1 MTDNITPYIRK
12 PSIGFNGLGTSPLGV
27 PNFFKVSMFL
37 HLAGIARGNLH
48 LRGDV
53 DLERSMRLVREE
65 SKELGVAYEKYNV
78 ARTLEN
84 LVPLVDAIADLEYVL
99 HNLSYELGTNSTRI
113 FDMVHE
119 ANMRKRV
126 LCGQC
131 AGAGCL
137 LCNHTG
143 SYFLKNDAGKVI
155 KPEGWQGPEG
165 AIFNHLYEEG
175 SKAYAAYHGGDT
187 QKPPRYLYDPVTGE
201 TTLLPEG

>member
-1 MTDNITPYIRK
+1 MSNTINPRK
-12 PSIGFNGLGTSPLGV
+12 PPVGFNGLGTAPVGT
-27 PNFFKVSMFL
+27 PNFYKVALFL

-65 SKELGVAYEKYNV
+65 KSELIEAYDAYNK

-84 LVPLVDAIADLEYVL
+84 LVPLVDAIADLEYIL
-99 HNLSYELGTNSTRI
+99 HNLSYELGTNSVKI
-113 FDMVHE
+113 FDLVHE

-143 SYFLKNDAGKVI
+143 SYFLRNEAGKVI
-155 KPEGWQGPEG
+155 KPEGWVGPEG
-165 AIFNHLYEEG
+165 AIFNHLCAEG
-175 SKAYAAYHGGDT
+175 AAAYDAYHGAKRTMYCPDEKSGAEDT
-187 QKPPRYLYDPVTGE
+187 GGSNDNR
-201 TTLLPEG
+201 